1 VVGLQTA
8 DIRDYFTFQSPFGPS
23 NIDDRFS
30 VDALRQLFEDSVRP
44 YDSVDPRDCTYIV
57 GRRGSGKTTLLT
69 ASTGFGSRLTLRL
82 HESSV
87 LGAMRDTLIALEDE
101 HSKSLN
107 NDDKAE
113 LWRAAFYAAGA
124 AFFAVETPSSI
135 SADMA
140 LEGREFLASLNRGRA
155 EPLATPA
162 EVVCE
167 FLDCILDVSRT
178 NPIHGA
184 FTTWLRSIR
193 VGSHS
198 VRELSRLVDSA
209 LDQSDQTLTI
219 LIDSLDELNRRPEY
233 FAEALRPLF
242 SILGSQDPRVRRRS
256 RVIVRCCLPTEIKP
270 RFPELSEN
278 PNKDLQ
284 NVCYLHWKT
293 SDLMTL
299 CVSRL
304 QRFAKI
310 LSDDGDSRLAR
321 RLDLVSAGD
330 AQSVICSM
338 LPRQVE
344 NLVSHAE
351 DSLPYILR
359 HTQLLP
365 RQLLK
370 MLNMIA
376 GGQSRMERFMA
387 GGAVSAQEV
396 LASVQRAET
405 ELAGEVVN
413 AFKATHPSAGELLMR
428 LVPNLPS
435 RLTSDV
441 LSELYEKLS
450 LREHARGF
458 EHCRD
463 MLIEMGVLGRV
474 ERETRQYLRGQF
486 AYTIP
491 DGFNPA
497 MDDELCLHPM
507 FSQHKGR
514 RPSAVKP
521 VYPAAVHI
529 DDELINWA

>member
-1 VVGLQTA
+1 
-8 DIRDYFTFQSPFGPS
+8 
-23 NIDDRFS
+23 
-30 VDALRQLFEDSVRP
+30 
-44 YDSVDPRDCTYIV
+44 VDPEDCTYIV

-69 ASTGFGSRLTLRL
+69 ASTGFGRRLTLRL

-101 HSKSLN
+101 HSKSLI

-113 LWRAAFYAAGA
+113 LWRAAFSAAGA
-124 AFFAVETPSSI
+124 AFFAVESPSSVSSDI
-135 SADMA
+135 A
-140 LEGREFLASLNRGRA
+140 LEAREFLASLNRGRV

-167 FLDCILDVSRT
+167 FLDCILDVARAS
-178 NPIHGA
+178 PIHGG
-184 FTTWLRSIR
+184 FTTWVRSTK
-193 VGSHS
+193 VGTHS
-198 VRELSRLVDSA
+198 VRQLSQLVDRA
-209 LDQSDQTLTI
+209 LEQSGQTLTI

-242 SILGSQDPRVRRRS
+242 SILGSQDPRVRRRA

-270 RFPELSEN
+270 RFPDLSEN

-310 LSDDGDSRLAR
+310 LADDGDSRLTR
-321 RLDLVSAGD
+321 RLNLVSGGD
-330 AQSVICSM
+330 AQSIICSM
-338 LPRQVE
+338 LPVQIE
-344 NLVSHAE
+344 NLVGQAE
-351 DSLPYILR
+351 DALPYVLR

-387 GGAVSAQEV
+387 GGAVSPHEV

-405 ELAGEVVN
+405 ELAGEVLN
-413 AFKATHPSAGELLMR
+413 AFNATHPTAGELLKR
-428 LVPNLPS
+428 LVPNLPT
-435 RLTSDV
+435 RLTSDK
-441 LSELYEKLS
+441 LSDLYENLS

-474 ERETRQYLRGQF
+474 ERETRQYLRGEF

-497 MDDELCLHPM
+497 MEDELCLHPM

-521 VYPAAVHI
+521 VYPAAVQI
-529 DDELINWA
+529 DDELVKWA